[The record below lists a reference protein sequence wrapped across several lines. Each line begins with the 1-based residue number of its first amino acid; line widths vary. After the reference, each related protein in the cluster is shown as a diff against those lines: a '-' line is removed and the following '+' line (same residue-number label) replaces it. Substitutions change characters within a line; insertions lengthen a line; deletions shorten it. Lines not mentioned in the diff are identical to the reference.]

1 MGSTEAVFR
10 NNVGAYLLLLPTLA
24 VVTLFLY
31 YPTLQTFRL
40 SLYKTFLFGQNTQ
53 YVGLDN
59 FVGLLTS
66 ADYLQSVV
74 VTLGF
79 ATTVTV
85 GTLVV
90 SILISFPLYRTARG
104 STLYLLG
111 LIWPY
116 AIPTSVVAVLFLFL
130 LSPNAG
136 LFTHYLNQWFGITFQ
151 WYTNGTQAFV
161 LVVLAAIWK
170 QIGFNVIFLIAA
182 FSNVPQSLADQ
193 ARLDGIRTSALLTR
207 VYLPLIAPTLVFL
220 AIMNSIFAFFESFAL
235 IDLLTQGGPNGATN
249 IMIFKLYKDAF
260 DFDNLGL
267 ASAESIVLFV
277 VVAALTVVQ
286 LRLSDRYAHY
296 GG

>member
-1 MGSTEAVFR
+1 MSSAKAVFR
-10 NNVGAYLLLLPTLA
+10 SNVGAFLLLVPTLL
-24 VVTLFLY
+24 VVTVFLY

-40 SLYKTFLFGQNTQ
+40 SLFKTFLFGQKAQ
-53 YVGLDN
+53 
-59 FVGLLTS
+59 FVGLENFVELLTS
-66 ADYLQSVV
+66 PEYYQSVI

-79 ATTVTV
+79 AMAVTV
-85 GTLVV
+85 GTLAV
-90 SILISFPLYRTARG
+90 SIAVAFPLYRVARG

-136 LFTHYLNQWFGITFQ
+136 LFTHYLDQWFGIEFQ
-151 WYTNGTQAFV
+151 WYTDSGQAFF
-161 LVVLAAIWK
+161 LIVLAAVWK
-170 QIGFNVIFLIAA
+170 QIGFNVIFLVAA
-182 FSNVPQSLADQ
+182 FSNVPKSLAEQ
-193 ARLDGIRTSALLTR
+193 AKLDGIRTLTVLGR

-220 AIMNSIFAFFESFAL
+220 VIMNSIFAFFESFAL
-235 IDLLTQGGPNGATN
+235 VDLLTQGGPNGATN

-260 DFDNLGL
+260 NFDNLGL

-277 VVAALTVVQ
+277 MVAVLTIVQ